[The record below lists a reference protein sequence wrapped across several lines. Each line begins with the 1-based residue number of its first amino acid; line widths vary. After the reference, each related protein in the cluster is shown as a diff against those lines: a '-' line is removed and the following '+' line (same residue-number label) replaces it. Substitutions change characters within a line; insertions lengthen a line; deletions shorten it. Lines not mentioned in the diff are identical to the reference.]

1 MNFFVALEFLFL
13 RVYVT
18 WKYDFSFFLFFFFFL
33 LLCHC
38 YIMMTE
44 INELKFFNVR
54 VIQCIL
60 KLTKIVNS

>member
-1 MNFFVALEFLFL
+1 M
-13 RVYVT
+13 
-18 WKYDFSFFLFFFFFL
+18 WKYDFSFFLFFFFFFFL

-38 YIMMTE
+38 YIMITE